1 GNQLY
6 VSSNGMITF
15 GSANSSLSNTALA
28 SGPAQAAIAPFWDDM
43 ITDATTGAVLAKKV
57 DVDGNGINDY
67 LIIEWNDIH
76 HWANPGPPAKG
87 MFQTIL
93 ALNTGSNNGDVV
105 FNYQGTTFT
114 SGFDFGSSATV
125 GIKNVGTSSPDAL
138 QVSLNTATNL
148 VRDHNAIR
156 ITTQNLASSPDPLA
170 AANTFGYRAQ
180 K

>member
-1 GNQLY
+1 YWNIDLAPGGTGVTTIMGTSQDDVSLQFDLGADVFRFYGTNYTGGNQLY

-76 HWANPGPPAKG
+76 HWANPVPPAKG

-105 FNYQGTTFT
+105 FNYQGTT
-114 SGFDFGSSATV
+114 
-125 GIKNVGTSSPDAL
+125 
-138 QVSLNTATNL
+138 
-148 VRDHNAIR
+148 
-156 ITTQNLASSPDPLA
+156 
-170 AANTFGYRAQ
+170 
-180 K
+180 